1 MTVSAAGAG
10 TGTAES
16 ATQNGASG
24 SISAGAMGASAPAA
38 SAPPAAAPAPV
49 DIKALIPADYRDREY
64 LKDVDTVDKLFKKL
78 DGAQKLIGQ
87 RPAGIPQENAPQ
99 EEWDKF
105 YKTLGRPEKSEE
117 YDLKT
122 SEELAKVMGVDEK
135 LAAGVKDLFY
145 KAGLNKK
152 QAEAIQKGYE
162 ALLLATH
169 KEALAQRKAQDESF
183 GKLAETTFGKDA
195 DKILATSRAL
205 LEAHAPDAVKPHL
218 DKLSNEHLII
228 LAGVLDSIQKKYI
241 KEDELPA
248 GGMSSAGAG
257 TEADIRKQARELMST
272 PAYRDQFHKDHQ
284 KTIEEVNRLYRSIK

>member
-1 MTVSAAGAG
+1 MTVPAAGAG
-10 TGTAES
+10 AGTAEPV
-16 ATQNGASG
+16 TQGGASG
-24 SISAGAMGASAPAA
+24 SIPAGSMGASAPPAG
-38 SAPPAAAPAPV
+38 APPAAAPAPV
-49 DIKALIPADYRDREY
+49 DIKTLIPADYRDREY
-64 LKDVDTVDKLFKKL
+64 LKDVDSVDKLFKKL

-105 YKTLGRPEKSEE
+105 YKSLGRPEKSEE
-117 YDLKT
+117 YDLKPN
-122 SEELAKVMGVDEK
+122 EELVKAMGMDDK

-162 ALLLATH
+162 TLLLTAH
-169 KEALAQRKAQDESF
+169 KETLAQRKAQDESF

-195 DKILATSRAL
+195 DKVLTTSRAL
-205 LEAHAPDAVKPHL
+205 LEAHTPAAVKPHL

-248 GGMSSAGAG
+248 GGTPPAGAG
-257 TEADIRKQARELMST
+257 AEADIRKQARELMST

-284 KTIEEVNRLYRSIK
+284 KTVEEVNRLYSSIK